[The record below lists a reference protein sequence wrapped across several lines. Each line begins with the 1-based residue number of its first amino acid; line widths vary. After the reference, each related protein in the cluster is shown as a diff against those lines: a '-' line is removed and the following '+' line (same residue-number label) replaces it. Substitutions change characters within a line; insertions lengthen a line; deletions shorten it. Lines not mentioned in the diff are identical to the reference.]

1 MPGINSQVI
10 GLTGM
15 RAAKTVSH
23 RMITRGG
30 WVPDI
35 LPQGRVIAGACSR
48 DPGNTTDVTR
58 LRAGL
63 LMGKIASVVNSLGT
77 VDFYAP
83 SVLGV
88 TTNAEAV
95 GSTSIQASAA
105 VVTELV
111 RRCGTSGTFKLTGPG
126 SASGV
131 IVTETVTY
139 SAASSTNIT
148 VTAIANNFI
157 AGSFIQPTDGSE
169 DPLTF
174 LPSGTPVITT
184 DDDGS
189 STDVE
194 FGEIPIGCVVDSEQL
209 LPAWPS
215 DTSLQEWIVSRLS
228 RAAGGKFIFNHT
240 F

>member
-1 MPGINSQVI
+1 MSVIVPVLGMPGV
-10 GLTGM
+10 

-23 RMITRGG
+23 RMVTRGG
-30 WVPDI
+30 YHPMI
-35 LPQGRVIAGACSR
+35 LPTGRIIAGACSR

-63 LMGKIASVVNSLGT
+63 LMGKISTVVNSLGT
-77 VDFYAP
+77 VGEYAP
-83 SVLGV
+83 SILGV

-111 RRCGTSGTFKLTGPG
+111 RRCGSTGTFNLTGPG
-126 SASGV
+126 SAGGV
-131 IVTETVTY
+131 VVTETVTY

-148 VTAIANNFI
+148 VTAISNNFV

-169 DPLTF
+169 DILTF
-174 LPSGTPVITT
+174 LPSGTPIIVT
-184 DDDGS
+184 DGDGS
-189 STDVE
+189 SLDVE
-194 FGEIPIGCVVDSEQL
+194 FAEVPIDCIVDSSML

-215 DTSLQEWIVSRLS
+215 DTSLQAWIVSRLN
-228 RAAGGKFIFNHT
+228 RDGGGKFKFSHVY
-240 F
+240 

>member
-1 MPGINSQVI
+1 MSVLAQVPG
-10 GLTGM
+10 LAGM
-15 RAAKTVSH
+15 RAAKTVLH

-30 WVPDI
+30 WIPDI

-63 LMGKIASVVNSLGT
+63 LMGKITTVVNSLGT
-77 VDFYAP
+77 VGYYAP

-111 RRCGTSGTFKLTGPG
+111 RRAGSTGTFTLIGPG
-126 SASGV
+126 SAGGV
-131 IVTETVTY
+131 VVSETVTY

-148 VTAIANNFI
+148 VTAISNPFI
-157 AGSFIQPTDGSE
+157 AGSFISPTDGSQ

-174 LPSGTPVITT
+174 LPSGTPIQAT
-184 DDDGS
+184 DFNGDS
-189 STDVE
+189 LDVQFAE
-194 FGEIPIGCVVDSEQL
+194 LPIGCVVDSAML

-215 DTSLQEWIVSRLS
+215 DASLQEWIASRLT
-228 RAAGGKFIFNHT
+228 RASGGKFTFSHT
-240 F
+240 Y